1 MMNLAQNT
9 SEDEKTE
16 GEASGE
22 ENASEALEA
31 FTEPEIIKA
40 VDVSNWLDALSI
52 NQVHQII
59 FILGVVGLFYLIRM
73 YIRKK
78 AADKRGQFAINLF
91 EAVNLPIQCLFLI
104 TAFMLIIRI
113 TLPAIA
119 SLAALS
125 IVYKLALLI
134 SATWLIM
141 RLITFASDRILRK
154 FTREEGNFRARQRYT
169 QIKVIRRIVM
179 VLIIILMAATGLLM
193 FDGIRTIGVSLLAS
207 AGVAGIILGLA
218 AQKTI
223 GNFLVGLQI
232 AFTQPIRLDDVVVV
246 EGEWGRIE
254 EITLTYVVVRIWDK
268 RCLVLP
274 TSYFIDNPFQ
284 NWTRTSTDILG
295 TVYIHVDYRTP
306 VDAIREELDR
316 FLDGNDLWD
325 GNVKGVQITDTTETT
340 VALRL
345 LVSAHNA
352 STVWNLR
359 CALREHMIR
368 FLAEKHPE
376 SLPIM
381 RAFME
386 ETPDDK
392 PKPLPRKKPKASA

>member
-1 MMNLAQNT
+1 MNLAQDTN
-9 SEDEKTE
+9 EDESAENET
-16 GEASGE
+16 SGTD
-22 ENASEALEA
+22 AAGEALEA

-40 VDVSNWLDALSI
+40 VDVSNWLDALSV

-59 FILGVVGLFYLIRM
+59 FILGIVGLFYLIRT
-73 YIRKK
+73 YIRRK

-91 EAVNLPIQCLFLI
+91 QAVNLPIQTLFLI
-104 TAFMLIIRI
+104 TAAMLIVRI
-113 TLPAIA
+113 TLPDIA
-119 SLAALS
+119 SLTALG
-125 IVYKLALLI
+125 IIYKLALLI
-134 SATWLIM
+134 TATWLIM
-141 RLITFASDRILRK
+141 RLITFTSDRILRK

-169 QIKVIRRIVM
+169 QIKVIRRIIM
-179 VLIIILMAATGLLM
+179 VLLTIIMTATGLLM

-232 AFTQPIRLDDVVVV
+232 AFTQPIRLDDVVIV

-254 EITLTYVVVRIWDK
+254 EINLTYVVVRIWDK

-274 TSYFIDNPFQ
+274 TSYFIDKPFQ

-316 FLDGNDLWD
+316 FLEGNDLWD

-345 LVSAHNA
+345 LVSAYNA
-352 STVWNLR
+352 SNVWNLR
-359 CALREHMIR
+359 CALREHMIK

-381 RAFME
+381 RAYME
-386 ETPDDK
+386 ENPDDK
-392 PKPLPRKKPKASA
+392 AKPLPRKRTKASA